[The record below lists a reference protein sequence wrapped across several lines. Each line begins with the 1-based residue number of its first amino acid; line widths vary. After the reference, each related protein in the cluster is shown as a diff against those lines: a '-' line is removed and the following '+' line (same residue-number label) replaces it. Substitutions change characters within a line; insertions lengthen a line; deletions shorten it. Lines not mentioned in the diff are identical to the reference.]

1 MPPAVWV
8 CQAAAQEG
16 WEAVEDLPSASM
28 PIPGRGGAWDR
39 PGVYEKASQT
49 KEPELVPRRGSFAPG
64 GASRGHVIPRGGMQG
79 GFGGQSRGSRPSDA
93 RFTRRY

>member
-1 MPPAVWV
+1 MVACQGECHTAKQGQGCSTVVTWGPPAKL
-8 CQAAAQEG
+8 G
-16 WEAVEDLPSASM
+16 PHDNDPL
-28 PIPGRGGAWDR
+28 
-39 PGVYEKASQT
+39 
-49 KEPELVPRRGSFAPG
+49 LLLRRGSFAPG